1 MRPLV
6 GRLRAS
12 GKSQRTSRPEVY
24 FEIKLCTYPRIF
36 IVTTFII
43 LNENHEKTT
52 QFALV
57 LFASISF
64 AQIVNKTTVISET
77 DKVATTKGATD
88 GTKYIIDGNIV
99 YSSQLVRLE
108 VISNCTIGQE
118 TTKPFFNA
126 QFGTSRVFTR
136 EEIRRMPTTNV
147 SDIVSL
153 TPGVYQ
159 KRRGDDVIIFGGR
172 NLGNMMVLDG
182 MQVMQ

>member
-1 MRPLV
+1 M
-6 GRLRAS
+6 
-12 GKSQRTSRPEVY
+12 K
-24 FEIKLCTYPRIF
+24 KLLT
-36 IVTTFII
+36 
-43 LNENHEKTT
+43 
-52 QFALV
+52 FALV

-99 YSSQLVRLE
+99 YNSQLVRLE
-108 VISNCTIGQE
+108 IISNCTIGQE
-118 TTKPFFNA
+118 ITKPFFNT

-136 EEIRRMPTTNV
+136 EEIRRMPTTNI

-172 NLGNMMVLDG
+172 NLGDMIVLDG
-182 MQVMQ
+182 MQIMQ